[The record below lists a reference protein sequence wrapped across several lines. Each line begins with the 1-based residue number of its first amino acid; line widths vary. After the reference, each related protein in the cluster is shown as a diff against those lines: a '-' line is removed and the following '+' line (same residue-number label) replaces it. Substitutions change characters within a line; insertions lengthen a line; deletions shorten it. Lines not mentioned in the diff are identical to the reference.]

1 MTRRRGGKQT
11 WKGSALEE
19 MELSKSPKCLM
30 EAPVGRIKNRICQM
44 YLKKNK
50 GKHVNLWFY
59 FFFFFNI
66 MFISLYKSL
75 SVCKRFSIQYFSSKI
90 RLSIGQLSIN

>member
-1 MTRRRGGKQT
+1 MPNVFEKKQR
-11 WKGSALEE
+11 KACEPLVL
-19 MELSKSPKCLM
+19 LS
-30 EAPVGRIKNRICQM
+30 
-44 YLKKNK
+44 
-50 GKHVNLWFY
+50 
-59 FFFFFNI
+59 FFNI

>member
-30 EAPVGRIKNRICQM
+30 EAPVGCIKNRICQM
-44 YLKKNK
+44 YLKKK
-50 GKHVNLWFY
+50 QRKACEPLVLLL
-59 FFFFFNI
+59 FFVI
-66 MFISLYKSL
+66 
-75 SVCKRFSIQYFSSKI
+75 
-90 RLSIGQLSIN
+90 